1 MRNTGRVTIP
11 TDESFVEGTKEI
23 MQKWGA
29 DAVRDCDGTR
39 LPENAKELG
48 KVYNTYFIVRGDNAW
63 ARLHPEE
70 AQRIFLLSE
79 RVLAVGNSVTIPFMT
94 GFLHDQF
101 DPDYTNI
108 ERWQVYDRTTGECL
122 PREAWNV
129 NEKKHEVTILKAKR
143 MHEYT
148 ISVTRLTKLW
158 ISAAVRGLRSRLTV
172 RWAWANC

>member
-1 MRNTGRVTIP
+1 M
-11 TDESFVEGTKEI
+11 
-23 MQKWGA
+23 
-29 DAVRDCDGTR
+29 
-39 LPENAKELG
+39 
-48 KVYNTYFIVRGDNAW
+48 
-63 ARLHPEE
+63 
-70 AQRIFLLSE
+70 
-79 RVLAVGNSVTIPFMT
+79 TIPFMT

-148 ISVTRLTKLW
+148 ISVTQLTKLW
-158 ISAAVRGLRSRLTV
+158 ISAAVRGLRSKLTV